1 MDHSSWLVTCNFKLK
16 KIPMAFRFEEL
27 KVWQMALDLSNEI
40 DLLSKKFPVEE
51 RFSLSSQIKRAAD
64 SVVLNIAEGSTG
76 QTKPEFKRFLDIALR
91 SAVEVVACLFIAIK
105 RNYISKEEFDK
116 NYTAYEVI
124 CKMITKLRDSM

>member
-1 MDHSSWLVTCNFKLK
+1 
-16 KIPMAFRFEEL
+16 MAFRFEEL

-40 DLLSKKFPVEE
+40 DLLSKKFPADE

-91 SAVEVVACLFIAIK
+91 SAVEVVACLFMAIK
-105 RNYISKEEFDK
+105 RNYIKKDKFDK
-116 NYTAYEVI
+116 YYAAYEII
-124 CKMITKLRDSM
+124 CKMITKLRDSI